1 MKNKALRVILI
12 IAAAVWAVW
21 SIVSG
26 AAGLAKSGVSPLSAS
41 SQKGSLCEF
50 KAVYA
55 KEIYNIDHKLMVILP
70 LGTERFYFVIGEND
84 EPAPILVKA
93 SRAWFDSNFNEN
105 GFAKRVVTVK
115 GEVREFKTGNASKL
129 REINEKLTQADK
141 ALAVSQSKH
150 LDVLYRAGYTMRLIA
165 GVLALSVG
173 AVIAALFSLKNMS
186 GTAAKV
192 LAIYLIAAMLGM
204 AALGLG
210 SRVM

>member
-12 IAAAVWAVW
+12 AAAAVWAVW

-26 AAGLAKSGVSPLSAS
+26 AVGLAKTGSVPLSKGAE
-41 SQKGSLCEF
+41 KGSVCETRVIF
-50 KAVYA
+50 AQ
-55 KEIYNIDHKLMVILP
+55 EIYNIDHKLNMILP
-70 LGTERFYFVIGEND
+70 LGTERFFFVIGSD
-84 EPAPILVKA
+84 DKAAPMLVKA
-93 SRAWFDSNFNEN
+93 SRGWFEKNFTEQ
-105 GFAKRVVTVK
+105 GLAKREVTVK

-141 ALAVSQSKH
+141 ALAVSQSKY
-150 LDVLYRAGYTMRLIA
+150 LDALYRTGYTMRLIA
-165 GVLALSVG
+165 GVLAVSVG